1 LVISFL
7 ALRSLVKA
15 FLPYFILTIF

>member
-7 ALRSLVKA
+7 ALRSLFKA